1 MFELKVIFEL
11 PISLTIYFG
20 LLKTPFRKKVASFL
34 FVATSSRYDSIIFF
48 RIIWINTKLSFELIF
63 VNQFTVFFIEEKS
76 RSRMIF

>member
-1 MFELKVIFEL
+1 MKKSPELVSGIFQACSIVLVGEGGGGEMFELKVIFEL

-48 RIIWINTKLSFELIF
+48 RII
-63 VNQFTVFFIEEKS
+63 
-76 RSRMIF
+76 